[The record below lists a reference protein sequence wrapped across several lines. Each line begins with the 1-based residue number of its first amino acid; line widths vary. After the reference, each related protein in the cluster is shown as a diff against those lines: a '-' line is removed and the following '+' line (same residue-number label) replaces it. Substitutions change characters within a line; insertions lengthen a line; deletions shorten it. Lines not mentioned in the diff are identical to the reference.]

1 MSQTS
6 MRPSRDLDASRPPAR
21 KRRLSMASQCCA
33 PLSEA
38 SSCRCVLRSG
48 PAFKDGRAREPKSA
62 RVILLAGRTAR
73 RGLTSARLLLG

>member
-33 PLSEA
+33 PLSDA

-48 PAFKDGRAREPKSA
+48 PAFKDGRAKEPKSA
-62 RVILLAGRTAR
+62 WSSCLQAGQPEEYRHQP
-73 RGLTSARLLLG
+73 GCC